1 MSESWHGP
9 IPGTHEPGYVE
20 AQLERRALP
29 AELRRIVHGPLQLEL
44 SVWKQGDCH
53 IIRAVEPLGVNGEQ
67 RWHLSIS
74 CVDRHP
80 SWDEMKTA
88 RYRLL
93 PHDRC
98 FAILLPPP
106 PFYVN
111 VSTQDHVFHLHE
123 VDDVAK
129 PWESQ

>member
-1 MSESWHGP
+1 MTQSWHGP

-20 AQLERRALP
+20 AKLARLALP
-29 AELRRIVHGPLQLEL
+29 DELREIVHGPLQLEL
-44 SVWKQGDCH
+44 SVWRLGDCK
-53 IIRAVEPLGVNGEQ
+53 IIRAVEPVGVHDEL

-74 CVDRHP
+74 CRDRHP

-106 PFYVN
+106 PYYAN
-111 VSTQDHVFHLHE
+111 VTTQDHVFHLYE
-123 VDDVAK
+123 IDDPGR
-129 PWESQ
+129 PWEAR